1 MNIWMDLFY
10 TFSQVWF
17 VDCLCWFVFTGATMC
32 VLVWNDFFTTG
43 FTLIPK
49 SRFVVFLYAVNLS
62 CLCSFQTITIP
73 LIRMKNRL
81 FTSMS
86 GYDRYCKSEIWYCT
100 VILWRSKWNG
110 SHHRPKKHPN
120 KCWFYAAV
128 YFGADSGISHNF
140 KNQQCN
146 EGKVELAVI

>member
-43 FTLIPK
+43 FTLLPK
-49 SRFVVFLYAVNLS
+49 SRFVVFLYAGNLS

-86 GYDRYCKSEIWYCT
+86 GYDRYWKSEIWYCT
-100 VILWRSKWNG
+100 LILWRSKWNG
-110 SHHRPKKHPN
+110 SHHRPKKN
-120 KCWFYAAV
+120 TWINVDFMLLYTLEQIAGFLITLK
-128 YFGADSGISHNF
+128 ISSAMRE
-140 KNQQCN
+140 K
-146 EGKVELAVI
+146 